1 MRILVVGGAGYVG
14 SHCLQKL
21 LATHH
26 DAWAYDNLSQGHRE
40 AVPEGRLIIGDLLD
54 TDLLIKT
61 MKTHG
66 IDVVLHFAAKA
77 LVGESVV
84 RPDVYYKTN
93 VTGTLSLLDAMVAA
107 DVKKIV
113 FSSTCAVFGSVPPP
127 ITENLPK
134 NPINPYGF
142 TKLVIERALAD
153 YAAAFELEAA
163 ALRYFNACGA
173 SADGSIGEDH
183 DPESHLIP
191 IVLQV
196 ALGQRPH
203 VQIFGTDYP
212 TPDGTCIRDY
222 VHVQDLADAHLRVIN
237 HLKAGQLVDYNL
249 GTGVGV
255 SVREVIETARRVT
268 GKPIAVVES
277 PRRSGDPAVLMGD
290 ASKALREL
298 GWSAKFKA
306 IELVIE
312 SAWAWHQANPSGFR
326 K

>member
-21 LATHH
+21 LATHN

-84 RPDVYYKTN
+84 RPDMYYKTN

-222 VHVQDLADAHLRVIN
+222 VHVEDLADAHLRVIN